1 MLGVVHG
8 ITALLP
14 LVRREGGDGD
24 GPAAVVVTGSKQGIT
39 NPPGNPAYNAS
50 KAAVKSLAEQLAY
63 DLRATPVAVHLL
75 VPGWTWTGLAGG
87 APPAGRDA
95 PDAPA
100 QKPAAAWWPE
110 EVADYR
116 KPLLF
121 FHFPSPFFAETRV
134 CVCV

>member
-1 MLGVVHG
+1 MAFERILTVNMMGVVHG
-8 ITALLP
+8 ITTLLP
-14 LVRREGGDGD
+14 LVQEGG
-24 GPAAVVVTGSKQGIT
+24 GPAAIVITGSKQGIT

-95 PDAPA
+95 PNATA

-116 KPLLF
+116 KQLLF
-121 FHFPSPFFAETRV
+121 FPFFSTKTRV
-134 CVCV
+134 